1 MSHEI
6 TKKRVG
12 RGPVV
17 VGYVWEVGGAKEKE
31 RYTHVRKDSRVHRMG
46 LRGEEREG
54 VFPVIVRLI

>member
-1 MSHEI
+1 M
-6 TKKRVG
+6 
-12 RGPVV
+12 V